1 MKQISQEDIIK
12 LGRVDGV
19 VNACLKYK
27 MDHPELDEA
36 SLLRTMV
43 HYLVEDKL
51 ALQSQLVFQLQQR
64 AIEIKLP
71 ENYLKEV
78 Q

>member
-12 LGRVDGV
+12 LGRVDAM

-27 MDHPELDEA
+27 MEHPELDEV

-51 ALQSQLVFQLQQR
+51 ALQSQLVFRLEQR
-64 AIEIKLP
+64 GIEIKLP

-78 Q
+78 R